1 MRYKKE
7 LEEYKDLI
15 SFASKK
21 NLSMKF
27 KVRKNTFI
35 GEQFVRKG
43 EYIQVTNLPI
53 STNMY
58 EHIELKLRVAL
69 DEDDI
74 KKLKKL

>member
-7 LEEYKDLI
+7 LEEHKDLI
-15 SFASKK
+15 NFASKK
-21 NLSMKF
+21 GLFMKF
-27 KVRKNTFI
+27 KVRKDTFI

-53 STNMY
+53 CTNMY

-69 DEDDI
+69 DEEDI